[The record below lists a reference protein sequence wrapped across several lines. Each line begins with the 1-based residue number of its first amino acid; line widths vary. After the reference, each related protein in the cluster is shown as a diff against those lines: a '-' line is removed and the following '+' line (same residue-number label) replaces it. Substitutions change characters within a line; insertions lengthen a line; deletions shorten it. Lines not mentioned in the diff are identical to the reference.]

1 MTDLGL
7 THLYFSCQ
15 NYLESSHEYITKEVG
30 FIILN
35 PTKFVWDFSDFSVNF
50 YGVSKALD

>member
-1 MTDLGL
+1 M
-7 THLYFSCQ
+7 
-15 NYLESSHEYITKEVG
+15 TKEMG

-50 YGVSKALD
+50 YAFYKSLDLTARKDR

>member
-1 MTDLGL
+1 MIDPCA

-15 NYLESSHEYITKEVG
+15 NYFESIHEYTTKEVG

-35 PTKFVWDFSDFSVNF
+35 PKKLVWDFSDFSVN
-50 YGVSKALD
+50 L